1 MKEIEPPEKYEE
13 NVDVSSERPSW
24 LRREVSSVDLE
35 IPSRRSPSLA
45 MHVEVVFIFFKV
57 LVYPSYRCCFLSS
70 LLALVFGSVHKLS
83 RGGGAM
89 MILRGSR
96 FFNIAIK
103 ERGEGAFKNCLTVR
117 LC

>member
-24 LRREVSSVDLE
+24 LREVSSVDLE
-35 IPSRRSPSLA
+35 IPSRRSPSL
-45 MHVEVVFIFFKV
+45 VVFIFFKV

-96 FFNIAIK
+96 FFNIAI
-103 ERGEGAFKNCLTVR
+103 
-117 LC
+117 